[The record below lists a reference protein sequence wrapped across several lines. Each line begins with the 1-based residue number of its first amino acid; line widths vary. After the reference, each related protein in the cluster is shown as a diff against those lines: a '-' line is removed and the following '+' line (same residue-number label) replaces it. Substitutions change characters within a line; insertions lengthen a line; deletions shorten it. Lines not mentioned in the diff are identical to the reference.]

1 MKEINGLEPIK
12 ILQTTNFT
20 VTLDIDSTSFSDYLR
35 QGIIENIKV
44 PKKVEFHTWD
54 QSFKNPAASSQYG
67 MLETPDLS
75 KFGRSD
81 QLHAALIG
89 ILSFIAK
96 YNRYPENSK

>member
-1 MKEINGLEPIK
+1 MTEINGIEPIK
-12 ILQTTNFT
+12 ILKTTNFAII
-20 VTLDIDSTSFSDYLR
+20 LDIDSSSFSDYLR
-35 QGIIENIKV
+35 QGIIENVKV
-44 PKKVEFHTWD
+44 PKKVEFHTWN

-89 ILSFIAK
+89 LLSFVAK
-96 YNRYPENSK
+96 NNRYPENT